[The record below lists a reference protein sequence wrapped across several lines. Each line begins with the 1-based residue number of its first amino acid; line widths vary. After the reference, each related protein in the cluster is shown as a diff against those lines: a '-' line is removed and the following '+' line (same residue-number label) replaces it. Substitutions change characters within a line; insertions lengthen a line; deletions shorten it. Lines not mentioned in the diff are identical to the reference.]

1 MNRKLV
7 IVFRIKWWEMD
18 FGLVWRLD
26 LVIAWSEL
34 VISCLEISVSGFE
47 IKMDVVAGKMD
58 DVGGRV
64 CVMPFCVIWVTC
76 WATARNVS
84 ATVADAYLV
93 ATTAAAKNM
102 TLVTYEKSNPNS
114 KARVLIPDACEAV
127 GANYCDLNAVL
138 RGMGVVI

>member
-1 MNRKLV
+1 MELSVNVNRKLV

-58 DVGGRV
+58 EVWERV
-64 CVMPFCVIWVTC
+64 CVMPFCVI
-76 WATARNVS
+76 
-84 ATVADAYLV
+84 
-93 ATTAAAKNM
+93 
-102 TLVTYEKSNPNS
+102 
-114 KARVLIPDACEAV
+114 
-127 GANYCDLNAVL
+127 
-138 RGMGVVI
+138 